1 MKNLAL
7 TILDQ
12 HDDFISR
19 RIGPQ
24 SSDIKQMLESIGVS
38 SLDEL
43 ADKTVPESIRIREP
57 LKLDDSCSEKE
68 ALDTLQ
74 QIADKNIVNKSF
86 IGMGYYDTIVPSVI
100 KRNVLENPGWYTAYT
115 PYQAEISQGR
125 LEGLLNFQQMVMDL
139 TGMAMANASLL
150 DEATAAAEAMAL
162 CKRSNRLKTDKF
174 FVDEDVFPQTL
185 EVLKT
190 RAQYFG
196 FELVVG
202 NPKSELENHQVFGVL
217 LQYPDQNGS
226 IPDIAALISQAHEQ
240 QALVCVATDLM
251 SLIMLK
257 APGEMGADIVFGN
270 SQRFG
275 VPMGFGGPHAAY
287 FAVTDKLKRSVPG
300 RVIGVSVDSRGNQAL
315 RMAMQTRE
323 QHIRREKAT
332 SNICTAQAL
341 LANMAGFY
349 AVYHG
354 PKGLKLIAGRI
365 NRLTSIFAAA
375 IRQSDLSKAE
385 YVVNTSWFDTLTI
398 FVGDHQKSIYE
409 AALKKGINL
418 RLIGPDKLG
427 VSFDEAKTAKDL
439 EILFVYSSV
448 KIMASMLQ
456 LLMLR

>member
-1 MKNLAL
+1 MKNLSL
-7 TILDQ
+7 NILDQ

-19 RIGPQ
+19 HIGPKTE
-24 SSDIKQMLESIGVS
+24 DVKQMLVTIGVS
-38 SLDEL
+38 SLEEL

-57 LKLDDSCSEKE
+57 LKLDESCSEKE
-68 ALDTLQ
+68 AIDSLHE
-74 QIADKNIVNKSF
+74 IAKNNIVNKSF
-86 IGMGYYDTIVPSVI
+86 IGMGYYDTIVPPVI

-125 LEGLLNFQQMVMDL
+125 LEGMLNFQQMVMDL

-174 FVDEDVFPQTL
+174 FVDEGVFTQTI

-196 FELVVG
+196 FELIIG
-202 NPKSELENHQVFGVL
+202 DPRSELEKHQVFGVL
-217 LQYPDQNGS
+217 LQYPAENGS
-226 IPDIAALISQAHEQ
+226 ICDIEPIITQAHEQ

-251 SLIMLK
+251 SLVMLK

-275 VPMGFGGPHAAY
+275 VPMGFGGPHAAF
-287 FAVTDKLKRSVPG
+287 FAVIDKLKRSVPG
-300 RVIGVSVDSRGNQAL
+300 RVIGVSIDSRGNQAL

-354 PKGLKLIAGRI
+354 AKGLKLIAGRI

-375 IRQSDLSKAE
+375 VRQSDLSKAE
-385 YVVNTSWFDTLTI
+385 YIVNTSWFDTLVI
-398 FVGDHQKSIYE
+398 YVGDHQSSIYY
-409 AALKKGINL
+409 AALDKGINL
-418 RLIGPDKLG
+418 RLVDLDKLG
-427 VSFDEAKTAKDL
+427 ISF
-439 EILFVYSSV
+439 
-448 KIMASMLQ
+448 
-456 LLMLR
+456 